1 MTTFTITPNI
11 SLGMGV
17 ILTINNAGS
26 TVRIPCHNRA
36 TAEDLKRRVLRGDWD
51 HARRDLRRLN
61 RRVGR

>member
-1 MTTFTITPNI
+1 MTTFSITPNI

-51 HARRDLRRLN
+51 A
-61 RRVGR
+61 VKAAMSWAS